1 MIVSIDGLEATEQI
15 VSSLHFAFPDTPIFG
30 HGHDLGKCRDLRA
43 LGAHFTVSETL
54 EASAEL
60 ARTALFHMGAD
71 DRQ

>member
-1 MIVSIDGLEATEQI
+1 MALRPPSKLYPLFT
-15 VSSLHFAFPDTPIFG
+15 SLHFASTDTPIFG
-30 HGHDLGKCRDLRA
+30 HGRDLGKCRDLRA

-60 ARTALFHMGAD
+60 ARNALFHMGAD